1 MQDFFTQVALQPGVQ
16 VHSKPDD
23 MSVEVSISSAPWWN
37 PFRVTNSY
45 TVVSADSTVVS
56 ARIVARRSTQSWQY
70 RMGGYVMI
78 QSGGEQMYFRL
89 LLFLWAVI
97 SSSAQDDK
105 LKRIM
110 TRDKTVFEEN
120 EEQRQQ
126 VYEWCLDRFRE
137 DVTHLAMPHLTRR
150 D

>member
-1 MQDFFTQVALQPGVQ
+1 
-16 VHSKPDD
+16 
-23 MSVEVSISSAPWWN
+23 
-37 PFRVTNSY
+37 
-45 TVVSADSTVVS
+45 
-56 ARIVARRSTQSWQY
+56 
-70 RMGGYVMI
+70 MI

-137 DVTHLAMPHLTRR
+137 DKWSNWA
-150 D
+150 